1 MKGSNPPVVF
11 KLRPRPGFE
20 IEHTPTTE
28 DRFAIQMFAGV
39 EGQTLQLAGEL
50 QLKLQEWNV
59 LQMMLRPL
67 LVSTEPGVKV
77 ISNASDGFE
86 EEETRI

>member
-20 IEHTPTTE
+20 VDHTPTTE
-28 DRFAIQMFAGV
+28 DRFAIQMFCGV

-59 LQMMLRPL
+59 LQIMLRPL
-67 LVSTEPGVKV
+67 LVSTESPGVRV
-77 ISNASDGFE
+77 ITNDFDTE
-86 EEETRI
+86 DETRI